1 MEASQDK
8 TYLAIDDRWEI
19 FGTNSIDEH
28 IHKNVVKGVFDD
40 TIPKEIIGDFKTIEY
55 LQVYAYY
62 HWPMMDEAL
71 SKGLRLLEM
80 AIKLKAKELEIPLRT
95 SGEKPKDKN
104 FSLLIREVCADEPLI
119 QLRETIHHLRNIRNR
134 TTHRESH
141 YYLGGTGD
149 IIKRNLMRLV
159 NLINDLFLDPEE
171 LKVKL
176 ISEEAERALFVKNY
190 LDRLTISPPLTKENF
205 TDVAEWA
212 FEEKKY
218 MDKLWENKIK
228 GLPVISFKTDKNSL

>member
-1 MEASQDK
+1 MEANQEK
-8 TYLAIDDRWEI
+8 TYLAVDDRWAI

-40 TIPKEIIGDFKTIEY
+40 TVPKEIIGDFKTIEY

-80 AIKLKAKELEIPLRT
+80 AIKLKAKELKIPLQN

-104 FSLLIREVCADEPLI
+104 FNQLTNEVCAEEPLI
-119 QLRETIHHLRNIRNR
+119 QLKETIHHLRNIRNIL
-134 TTHRESH
+134 THTDSNDFV
-141 YYLGGTGD
+141 GGTGD
-149 IIKRNLMRLV
+149 IVKRNLMRLV
-159 NLINDLFLDPEE
+159 NLINDLFLAPEV
-171 LKVKL
+171 LKSKL
-176 ISEEAERALFVKNY
+176 VLEKAERAVFVKNY
-190 LDRLTISPPLTKENF
+190 LNRLTISPPFTKEHF
-205 TDVAEWA
+205 MGIAEWA

-228 GLPVISFKTDKNSL
+228 GLPVISFKTDKNSH